1 MFIYI
6 LFNQKLERKM
16 TLFSIYASNVIIINI
31 MENDINRSNG
41 ANIPLFETV
50 FDVFAKTN
58 AKQNNTQTM

>member
-1 MFIYI
+1 
-6 LFNQKLERKM
+6 M

-58 AKQNNTQTM
+58 AKQNNIQTM